1 MDNPVEQL
9 QALKTRLPAN
19 CTQANL
25 AKLNNYFREYQQLME
40 GMPVWLQ
47 PVNGEYEAN
56 CSLLEL
62 SIANISHPSNS
73 ARDTKYYFKCAVQQ
87 LGAEI
92 DRLISLACNN
102 KINKAI

>member
-1 MDNPVEQL
+1 MDTFVEKL
-9 QALKTRLPAN
+9 QALKTGLPAN

-25 AKLNNYFREYQQLME
+25 AKLNSYFKEYQQLVE
-40 GMPVWLQ
+40 SLAPWYQ
-47 PVNGEYEAN
+47 PVKKEYEVN

-73 ARDTKYYFKCAVQQ
+73 PRDTKYYFKYAVQQ
-87 LGAEI
+87 LGIEI
-92 DRLISLACNN
+92 DRVISLVGD